1 MIRVLVMIAVS
12 GFVLCLATLTAATII
27 GGPEAITRAAWSW
40 GTDHRWAFHDRH
52 WDRWDDEHRWD
63 RSDRW
68 AGDSGP
74 QATRELAWTG
84 GDTLEIDVPAEV
96 RYTQAA
102 GPAKLTISGS
112 RRAVDDV
119 EIENGHIRFDHG
131 RNRSHYGKLTIVM
144 TAPNVTRFD
153 LHGSSSL
160 AIADYKQ
167 DRLRIDLSGNADV
180 TAAGEV
186 NVAELDISGSAEADL
201 GKLKAK
207 GAEVDIAGSGEATI
221 APTEWAKVDI
231 SGSGDVTLLTNPP
244 KLESDISGSGS
255 IHQEHGDAS
264 SSPSETPS
272 PSPSPSPSPPKSG
285 KKL

>member
-27 GGPEAITRAAWSW
+27 GGPEALSRAAWSW
-40 GTDHRWAFHDRH
+40 GANRNWAFHERH
-52 WDRWDDEHRWD
+52 WEGSNHWSWD
-63 RSDRW
+63 RDHDHGDRW
-68 AGDSGP
+68 ADDSGA
-74 QATRELAWTG
+74 QTTRELAWTG

-96 RYTQAA
+96 RYTQAT

-112 RRAVDDV
+112 KRAVEDV

-131 RNRSHYGKLTIVM
+131 RRHSSRLSIVM
-144 TAPNVTRFD
+144 TAPNINRFD

-160 AIADYKQ
+160 EIADYRQ

-186 NVAELDISGSAEADL
+186 GVAELDISGSAEADL

-207 GAEVDIAGSGEATI
+207 GAEVDITGSGEATI
-221 APTEWAKVDI
+221 APTDWAKVDI

-244 KLESDISGSGS
+244 KLDSDISGSGS
-255 IHQEHGDAS
+255 LHRGDEGAS
-264 SSPSETPS
+264 PSPSPSE
-272 PSPSPSPSPPKSG
+272 SPSPSPSPPRSG

>member
-1 MIRVLVMIAVS
+1 MIRVLVMIAVA

-27 GGPEAITRAAWSW
+27 GGPEALSRMAWSW
-40 GTDHRWAFHDRH
+40 GTDHRWAFHDGDWDWDSDDRRDHH
-52 WDRWDDEHRWD
+52 WAD
-63 RSDRW
+63 
-68 AGDSGP
+68 DSGP
-74 QATRELAWTG
+74 QATRDLAWTG
-84 GDTLEIDVPAEV
+84 GDTLEIEVPAEV

-102 GPAKLTISGS
+102 GPAKITISGP

-131 RNRSHYGKLTIVM
+131 RSRNHHGSKLTIVM
-144 TAPNVTRFD
+144 TAPNVSRFD
-153 LHGSSSL
+153 IHGSSSL
-160 AIADYKQ
+160 EIADYKQ
-167 DRLRIDLSGNADV
+167 DRLRIDVSGNADV

-186 NVAELDISGSAEADL
+186 NVMELDISGSGDADL

-221 APTEWAKVDI
+221 APTEWAKVDV
-231 SGSGDVTLLTNPP
+231 SGSGDVTLLTHPP

-255 IHQEHGDAS
+255 IHQEEGSA
-264 SSPSETPS
+264 S
-272 PSPSPSPSPPKSG
+272 PSPSPSPSPTPSPSPSPSKSG

>member
-27 GGPEAITRAAWSW
+27 GGPEAFSRAAWSW
-40 GTDHRWAFHDRH
+40 GTKHNWVFHDGDWDWDRG
-52 WDRWDDEHRWD
+52 DRWDRH
-63 RSDRW
+63 DRW
-68 AGDSGP
+68 AGDNGP
-74 QATRELAWTG
+74 QATRDLVWTG
-84 GDTLEIDVPAEV
+84 GDTLEIEVPAEV

-102 GPAKLTISGS
+102 GPAKITISGP

-131 RNRSHYGKLTIVM
+131 RSRSHYGSKLTIVM
-144 TAPNVTRFD
+144 TAPDITRFD
-153 LHGSSSL
+153 IHGSSSL

>member
-40 GTDHRWAFHDRH
+40 GTDHRWAVHDGD
-52 WDRWDDEHRWD
+52 WDWDHDD

-68 AGDSGP
+68 ARDGGP
-74 QATRELAWTG
+74 QTTRELAWTG

-96 RYTQAA
+96 HYTQAA
-102 GPAKLTISGS
+102 GPPKLTISGL
-112 RRAVDDV
+112 RRAVEHI
-119 EIENGHIRFDHG
+119 EIENGHIRFDRD
-131 RNRSHYGKLTIVM
+131 RNLRRYGSKLTIVM

-180 TAAGEV
+180 TAVGEV

-221 APTEWAKVDI
+221 APTDWAKVDI

-255 IHQEHGDAS
+255 IHQEHGGAS
-264 SSPSETPS
+264 SS
-272 PSPSPSPSPPKSG
+272 PSPSPSPSETLSPSPSPSKSG